1 MTDKIEILNTAI
13 ANGEVSI
20 KDFYW
25 LSGFRT
31 RISELNRDYGLFNK
45 RIANEKNRFNRL
57 YNYTVHVLT
66 DKDSAMAALQKEEEK
81 NNIK

>member
-31 RISELNRDYGLFNK
+31 RISELNNDYGLFSK
-45 RIANEKNRFNRL
+45 RIATEKNRFNRL
-57 YNYTVHVLT
+57 FNYTVHVLI
-66 DKDSAMAALQKEEEK
+66 DKDKAMEALQKEKDK
-81 NNIK
+81 NK

>member
-31 RISELNRDYGLFNK
+31 RISELNNDYGLFSK
-45 RIANEKNRFNRL
+45 RIAIDKNRHNRP
-57 YNYTVHVLT
+57 YSYIVHVLI
-66 DKDSAMAALQKEEEK
+66 DKDMAKAALQQEKEK

>member
-45 RIANEKNRFNRL
+45 RIAIDKNRYNRPF
-57 YNYTVHVLT
+57 NYTVHVLT
-66 DKDSAMAALQKEEEK
+66 DKDMAKAALQQEKEK

>member
-31 RISELNRDYGLFNK
+31 RISELNNDYGLFSK
-45 RIANEKNRFNRL
+45 RIATEKNRFNRL
-57 YNYTVHVLT
+57 FNYTVHVLI
-66 DKDSAMAALQKEEEK
+66 DKDMAKAALQQEKEK